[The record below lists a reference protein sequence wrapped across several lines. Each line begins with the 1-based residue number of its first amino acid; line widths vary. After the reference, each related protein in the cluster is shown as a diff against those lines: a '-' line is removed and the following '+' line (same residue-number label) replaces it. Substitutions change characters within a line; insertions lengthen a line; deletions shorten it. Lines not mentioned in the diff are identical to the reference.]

1 MTQFRKELNRL
12 LKKEAYSG
20 YIDLCNRGLMTFNET
35 MTCISERICLEED
48 VFNAVKGDKFSMIY
62 MTEDEL
68 KKKVETAST
77 DTLKEY
83 MDWYLNGKRVGS

>member
-1 MTQFRKELNRL
+1 MTQFRKDLNRL

-20 YIDLCNRGLMTFNET
+20 YVDLCNRGLMTFKEV
-35 MTCISERICLEED
+35 MIHVSERICLEED
-48 VFNAVKGDKFSMIY
+48 VFNAVREDKFSMTD

-68 KKKVETAST
+68 KRKVETAST

-83 MDWYLNGKRVGS
+83 MDWYLNRRWA

>member
-1 MTQFRKELNRL
+1 MTQFRKDLNRL
-12 LKKEAYSG
+12 LKRKAYSS

-48 VFNAVKGDKFSMIY
+48 VFNAVHEDKFSMTD

-68 KKKVETAST
+68 KRKVETAST

-83 MDWYLNGKRVGS
+83 MDWYLNRRSA

>member
-1 MTQFRKELNRL
+1 MTQFRKDLNRL
-12 LKKEAYSG
+12 LKKEAYSN

-35 MTCISERICLEED
+35 MSCISERICLEED
-48 VFNAVKGDKFSMIY
+48 VFNAVREDKFSMTD

-68 KKKVETAST
+68 KRKVETAST

-83 MDWYLNGKRVGS
+83 MDWYLNGRSA

>member
-1 MTQFRKELNRL
+1 MTQFRKDLNRL
-12 LKKEAYSG
+12 LKRKAYSS

-48 VFNAVKGDKFSMIY
+48 VFNAVREDKFSMTD

-68 KKKVETAST
+68 KRKVETAST

-83 MDWYLNGKRVGS
+83 MDWYLNGRSA

>member
-1 MTQFRKELNRL
+1 MTQFRKDLNRL
-12 LKKEAYSG
+12 LRKEAYSS
-20 YIDLCNRGLMTFNET
+20 YIDLYNRGLMTFKET
-35 MTCISERICLEED
+35 MIHISERICLEED

-62 MTEDEL
+62 TTEDEL

-83 MDWYLNGKRVGS
+83 IDWYLNGKKVVS

>member
-1 MTQFRKELNRL
+1 MTQFRKDLNRL

-20 YIDLCNRGLMTFNET
+20 YVDLCNRGLMTFKEV
-35 MTCISERICLEED
+35 MIHVSERICLEED
-48 VFNAVKGDKFSMIY
+48 VFNAVKGDKFSMID

-68 KKKVETAST
+68 KKKVDAAST

-83 MDWYLNGKRVGS
+83 MDWYLNGRWA

>member
-12 LKKEAYSG
+12 LKKEAYSN
-20 YIDLCNRGLMTFNET
+20 YIDLCNRGLMTFNEA

-48 VFNAVKGDKFSMIY
+48 VFNAVKGDKFSMIA

-68 KKKVETAST
+68 RKKVEAAST

-83 MDWYLNGKRVGS
+83 MDWYLNRRSA

>member
-1 MTQFRKELNRL
+1 MTQFRKDLNRL

-20 YIDLCNRGLMTFNET
+20 YVDLCNRGLMTFKEV
-35 MTCISERICLEED
+35 MIHVSERICLEED
-48 VFNAVKGDKFSMIY
+48 VFNAVREDKFSMID

-68 KKKVETAST
+68 KRKVETAST

-83 MDWYLNGKRVGS
+83 MDWYLNGRSA

>member
-1 MTQFRKELNRL
+1 MTQFREELNKL

-20 YIDLCNRGLMTFNET
+20 YIDLCNRGLMTFNEA
-35 MTCISERICLEED
+35 MTYISERICLEED
-48 VFNAVKGDKFSMIY
+48 VFNAVKGDKFSMID

-68 KKKVETAST
+68 KKKVEAAST

-83 MDWYLNGKRVGS
+83 MDWHLNGKKVAS

>member
-1 MTQFRKELNRL
+1 MTQFRKDLNRL

-20 YIDLCNRGLMTFNET
+20 YVDLCNRGLMTFKEV
-35 MTCISERICLEED
+35 MIHVSERICLEED
-48 VFNAVKGDKFSMIY
+48 VFNAVKGDKFSMID

-68 KKKVETAST
+68 KKKVEAAST

-83 MDWYLNGKRVGS
+83 MDWYLNGRSA

>member
-12 LKKEAYSG
+12 LKKEAYSN

-35 MTCISERICLEED
+35 MTCISERTCLEED
-48 VFNAVKGDKFSMIY
+48 VFNAVKGDKFCMID
-62 MTEDEL
+62 MTEDKL
-68 KKKVETAST
+68 KKRVEAAST

-83 MDWYLNGKRVGS
+83 MDWYLNRRTA

>member
-1 MTQFRKELNRL
+1 MTQFRKDLNRL

-20 YIDLCNRGLMTFNET
+20 YVDLCNRGLMTFKEV
-35 MTCISERICLEED
+35 MIHVSERICLEED
-48 VFNAVKGDKFSMIY
+48 VFNAVREDKFSMTD

-68 KKKVETAST
+68 KRKVETAST

-83 MDWYLNGKRVGS
+83 MDWYLNRRSA